1 MNTPVIG
8 TPFEGGFFAGRMNID
23 GVVHN
28 LIVAPKEGGEHD
40 DIKWNSSYRNV
51 AGATSYGDG
60 MANTVAMLESG
71 SKLAAWAR
79 DLRIDGRDDWYLPS
93 QDELEILYRAFKP
106 TEQGNSLYGR
116 SGINLTAA
124 PPTRPY
130 TNDLPAKT
138 NVDVFKDGGDQ
149 AFDDTWY
156 WSSTQRSGT
165 SNFAW
170 CQRFGNGHQDD
181 YDEDGKLRA
190 RAVRRS
196 SVIQ

>member
-1 MNTPVIG
+1 MNTPAIG
-8 TPFEGGFFAGRMNID
+8 TPFEGGFYAGRISID
-23 GVVHN
+23 DQEFN
-28 LIVAPKEGGEHD
+28 LIVAPKECGEHD
-40 DIKWNSSYRNV
+40 DTEWNSSYRNV

-106 TEQGNSLYGR
+106 TEQGNSPYGR
-116 SGINLTAA
+116 SGINLTAV

-138 NVDVFKDGGDQ
+138 DVDAYNNGGDQ
-149 AFDDTWY
+149 AFDDAWY
-156 WSSTQRSGT
+156 WSSTQHSGT
-165 SNFAW
+165 SDCAW
-170 CQRFGNGHQDD
+170 HQGFSNGYQDCITKN
-181 YDEDGKLRA
+181 GKLRA

-196 SVIQ
+196 LAI